1 MAGAPLSRI
10 GITTSAILLLFVI
23 SCSNPCFAS
32 SLPDVQQLGQP
43 VHYIYSHVSSVNTGQ
58 LVLADGTSWR
68 SSQPGFGLPAT
79 PVLVLSTKQL
89 RTGSAELWLHGFKMS
104 AQYQQGELK
113 SLQGRKIE
121 VLATEQNGIRLML
134 SDNKVLLIAE
144 RDRRYSRHWQGPFE
158 AILTADGQLLQLPT
172 LQIVT
177 VLAIAD

>member
-1 MAGAPLSRI
+1 
-10 GITTSAILLLFVI
+10 
-23 SCSNPCFAS
+23 
-32 SLPDVQQLGQP
+32 
-43 VHYIYSHVSSVNTGQ
+43 
-58 LVLADGTSWR
+58 
-68 SSQPGFGLPAT
+68 
-79 PVLVLSTKQL
+79 
-89 RTGSAELWLHGFKMS
+89 MS